1 MKAGLRISF
10 ASPSNERYTFGTMSS
25 QDRILSRMGSRTAKV
40 LLAELLRHL
49 HGLLRPQAQ

>member
-10 ASPSNERYTFGTMSS
+10 ASPSNERYTFAMMSS
-25 QDRILSRMGSRTAKV
+25 QDRISPRMGSRTAKPF
-40 LLAELLRHL
+40 LAGLLRDL